1 MRQSYYNLRGDDTSM
16 SYDFIRGME
25 TLGSNPVRQARE
37 EEEAYF
43 RRHDQY
49 FNDRRELDNELK
61 RRSAAQNQRGRI
73 SSEPNILDRYAGKKS
88 WRDMNRHERH
98 KAEREADRQLRQAQA
113 EIRGFEDDR
122 PTNTMMKFNQDE
134 FKTQVGGAMEKYF
147 KENPGVMF
155 NGLWVNKEGVGIC
168 DWDAP
173 NTELVK
179 RFIESVGG
187 AYDEIVEVE
196 KVL

>member
-1 MRQSYYNLRGDDTSM
+1 MAKIYVMRHNKGKL
-16 SYDFIRGME
+16 
-25 TLGSNPVRQARE
+25 PP
-37 EEEAYF
+37 
-43 RRHDQY
+43 
-49 FNDRRELDNELK
+49 
-61 RRSAAQNQRGRI
+61 SA
-73 SSEPNILDRYAGKKS
+73 L
-88 WRDMNRHERH
+88 
-98 KAEREADRQLRQAQA
+98 
-113 EIRGFEDDR
+113 
-122 PTNTMMKFNQDE
+122 TDE

-173 NTELVK
+173 NAEYVK
-179 RFIESVGG
+179 TFIDSVGG